1 MLGKAWTWE
10 YKAASYT
17 VSAFWREQTGNEA
30 GCLTS
35 SPPAQW
41 LTSSSEAPSLKGFVT
56 FQICTANWSSCVQ
69 TQNLQGTFSIQTTA
83 AFCLDQVN
91 YHMCY
96 RAEEKHFLSGL
107 VTSFPTCCLI
117 FVLFYNLLIIM
128 KQCPAHYLFLLSLCF
143 SATPPPTLLLMVEL
157 Y

>member
-1 MLGKAWTWE
+1 MLGKAWTWGYE
-10 YKAASYT
+10 AASHT
-17 VSAFWREQTGNEA
+17 VSALWREQTGNEA

-41 LTSSSEAPSLKGFVT
+41 LTSSSEAPPLKDFVT
-56 FQICTANWSSCVQ
+56 FQICTANWSSSVQ
-69 TQNLQGTFSIQTTA
+69 TQNLQRTFSIQTTA

-91 YHMCY
+91 YQVCY

-107 VTSFPTCCLI
+107 VTSFPNCCLI
-117 FVLFYNLLIIM
+117 FVLFYNLLTTM
-128 KQCPAHYLFLLSLCF
+128 KQRPAHYLFLSSLCF
-143 SATPPPTLLLMVEL
+143 SATAPPTPLLMVEL